1 MFADVSVLPVVGAV
15 FLLAGFVKGVTG
27 MGLPTTSLTLLTIVF
42 GMKDALQLM
51 LIPSMLTNF
60 WQGAIGGYFIET
72 LKRFWLFFIAG
83 IVCII
88 FATGF
93 LAGGDMT
100 LFTLLLS
107 ATLIVY
113 AAYGL
118 MARSPSISPET
129 GRIAAPFV
137 GGITG
142 ILTGLT
148 GSTVVPAVPYFQALG
163 MNRDMLIQTMGIWF
177 SISLVSLGTGLQRVG
192 LLDQQM
198 MVLSAT
204 GCIPA
209 FGGMMIGQAL
219 RKRMSDKVFK
229 QVFFWMLAV
238 MGVYIAWRTI
248 GT

>member
-1 MFADVSVLPVVGAV
+1 MFADVAVLPVVGAV

-27 MGLPTTSLTLLTIVF
+27 MGLPTTSLTLLTIIF

-51 LIPSMLTNF
+51 LIPSILTNF
-60 WQGAIGGYFIET
+60 WQAAIGGYFIET
-72 LKRFWLFFIAG
+72 VKRFWLFFITG
-83 IVCII
+83 IACII

-93 LAGGDMT
+93 LAGGDIT

-107 ATLIVY
+107 ATLIIY

-118 MARSPSISPET
+118 ISRNPSLSPEM

-137 GGITG
+137 GGLTG

-177 SISLVSLGTGLQRVG
+177 SISLVSLGSGLQRVG
-192 LLDQQM
+192 MLDEQM
-198 MVLSAT
+198 MILSAT

-209 FGGMMIGQAL
+209 FAGMLIGQAL
-219 RKRMSDKVFK
+219 RKRMSDRVFK
-229 QVFFWMLAV
+229 QVFFWVLAI
-238 MGVYIAWRTI
+238 MGVYIAWRTL
-248 GT
+248 GV